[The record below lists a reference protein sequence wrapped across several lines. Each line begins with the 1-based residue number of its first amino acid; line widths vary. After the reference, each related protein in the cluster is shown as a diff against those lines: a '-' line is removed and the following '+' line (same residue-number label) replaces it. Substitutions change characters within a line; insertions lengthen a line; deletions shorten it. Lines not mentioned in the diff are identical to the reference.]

1 MASALEVRALAK
13 SYRAGAGLCTATNRV
28 LKAIDLTLHAGE
40 AIGLIGDRGAG
51 KSTLLLC
58 LAGLLAP
65 DAGAVRWFGDGSV
78 AAAARH
84 VLYHSAHTDLMRAGS
99 VGCTHIHLVDLPAVA
114 GLAWDL
120 DGWIA
125 LRQLAGDVVVV
136 AARSRA
142 ALAADLPLI
151 SLVNGRLHRAEECAR
166 VAEAVLATSS

>member
-13 SYRAGAGLCTATNRV
+13 SYRAGAGLCVASHRV
-28 LKAIDLTLHAGE
+28 LKAVDLTLHPGE
-40 AIGLIGDRGAG
+40 AIGLIGDRGSG

-58 LAGLLAP
+58 VAGLLAP
-65 DAGAVRWFGDGSV
+65 DSGGVRWFGNGSV

-99 VGCTHIHLVDLPAVA
+99 AGCSHVHLLDLPVVA

-120 DGWIA
+120 EGWVA
-125 LRQLAGDVVVV
+125 LRQLEGDAVIV

-142 ALAADLPLI
+142 ALSADLPI
-151 SLVNGRLHRAEECAR
+151 VSLVNGRLHRAEECAR